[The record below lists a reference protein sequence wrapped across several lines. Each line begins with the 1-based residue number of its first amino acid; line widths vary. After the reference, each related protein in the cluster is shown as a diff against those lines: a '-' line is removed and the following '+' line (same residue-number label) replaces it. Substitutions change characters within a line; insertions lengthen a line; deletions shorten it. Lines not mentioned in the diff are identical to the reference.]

1 MSGVKRRS
9 YQITSTLDENDKENE
24 VKQLQAK
31 RICLRFSP
39 EVIKHFQ
46 QNKPKYEMNN
56 EKEKNII
63 SQVET
68 QLPSLKIDDKKENKK
83 EVIEHINI
91 VENTKIEK
99 TKPENKSESKDEIKD
114 LEERFEKM
122 SFKSAKVLLECSQT
136 LLESI
141 DEKIKKVKELIELN
155 HFNPDYCVD
164 SSVLQVFKEI
174 EQIKSF
180 QTKANSILEEMFG
193 SKL

>member
-1 MSGVKRRS
+1 MSGIKRKS
-9 YQITSTLDENDKENE
+9 YQISSTIDESDKEND

-39 EVIKHFQ
+39 EVIKQFQ
-46 QNKPKYEMNN
+46 QNKAKYEINN

-63 SQVET
+63 THTEHQI
-68 QLPSLKIDDKKENKK
+68 PSLKIEEKK
-83 EVIEHINI
+83 EVIE
-91 VENTKIEK
+91 T
-99 TKPENKSESKDEIKD
+99 KSETKHESNDEMKE

-122 SFKSAKVLLECSQT
+122 CFKSAKVLLECSQT
-136 LLESI
+136 LLGSI

-180 QTKANSILEEMFG
+180 QTKANSILEEMFN